1 MIYSWCE
8 PDTGAQRISNV
19 APGWYR
25 PDAEVVGPRVV
36 VTLNRRVVD
45 DTSWPL
51 AQRLEAKER
60 LEQRSP
66 PRK

>member
-1 MIYSWCE
+1 MIYSWRE

-19 APGWYR
+19 APSWYR

-36 VTLNRRVVD
+36 VTLNRRVID

-51 AQRLEAKER
+51 AERLEAKR
-60 LEQRSP
+60 RREQRSS
-66 PRK
+66 PRR

>member
-1 MIYSWCE
+1 MIYSWRE
-8 PDTGAQRISNV
+8 ADTGAQRISNV

-51 AQRLEAKER
+51 AQRLEATR
-60 LEQRSP
+60 QREQRGSH
-66 PRK
+66 RK